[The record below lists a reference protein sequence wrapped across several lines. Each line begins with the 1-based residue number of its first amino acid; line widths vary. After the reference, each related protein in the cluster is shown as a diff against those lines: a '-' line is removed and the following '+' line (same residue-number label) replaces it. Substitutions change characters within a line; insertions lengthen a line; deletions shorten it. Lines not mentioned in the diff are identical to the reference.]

1 MNPAATAGPLRCLLV
16 DDEPLAHTVLHAYL
30 DRLPGLATWAG
41 SCYGAVEAL
50 TLLRTTPV
58 DVLFLDVDMPELTG
72 LELLRAL
79 PQLPQVVLCT
89 AHATHALDAFELGVV
104 DYLLKPIRFERFVK
118 TVTRLHTLLAERT
131 PTTAPATPVSAPAAA
146 SPAADA
152 LFLKTDAGTERVRF
166 AELLYVEGYGNFV
179 KCHTSAGRVLLTA
192 ETMKQ
197 MESSLPA
204 AQFLRVHKSYL
215 VNMAC
220 VERLS
225 GNVLLIGGREVPV
238 GSTFR
243 ADVLRR
249 LQLR

>member
-1 MNPAATAGPLRCLLV
+1 MHAAAPLRCLLV

-41 SCYGAVEAL
+41 SCYGAVEVL
-50 TLLRTTPV
+50 TQLRTIPV

-118 TVTRLHTLLAERT
+118 TVTRLHTLLAERS
-131 PTTAPATPVSAPAAA
+131 PVATPAPTPAAA
-146 SPAADA
+146 PPASDSF
-152 LFLKTDAGTERVRF
+152 FLKTDAGTERVRF

-179 KCHTSAGRVLLTA
+179 KCHTSAGRTLLTA

-204 AQFLRVHKSYL
+204 TQFLRVHKSYL

-225 GNVLLIGGREVPV
+225 GNSLHIGGREVPV

>member
-1 MNPAATAGPLRCLLV
+1 MNPAATSAPLRCLLV

-118 TVTRLHTLLAERT
+118 TVTRLHTLPAER
-131 PTTAPATPVSAPAAA
+131 APAAPVA
-146 SPAADA
+146 APVLLVPAPPAPDS

-166 AELLYVEGYGNFV
+166 AELLCVEGYGNFV
-179 KCHTSAGRVLLTA
+179 KCHLASGRTLLTA

-197 MESSLPA
+197 MESSLPTT
-204 AQFLRVHKSYL
+204 QFLRVHKSYL
-215 VNMAC
+215 VNMSC

-225 GNVLLIGGREVPV
+225 GNSLHVGGREVPV

-243 ADVLRR
+243 ADVLRH
-249 LQLR
+249 LQPR